1 MNVSRPLRIL
11 RYGVDASRPSM
22 RLKVALGLTTHL
34 TSKGV
39 VASGLS
45 CNVNTLLLLRMADRG
60 IAVIVGGVD
69 IAILGVRHSDNTI
82 LDVDIAILG
91 VDIPWCRHSDP
102 RFRCRHSDPESSE
115 EETQEK
121 WGGLRG
127 VGRGVVSCVIHLEA
141 SWSVRES
148 VNTRTHKWRGVP
160 CYMPISVIRPGR
172 GLNCR

>member
-69 IAILGVRHSDNTI
+69 IAIPGVRHSDNTI

-91 VDIPWCRHSDP
+91 VDMAFPGVDIAILGFGVDIAILRVQKRKHKKNGGGYEGW
-102 RFRCRHSDPESSE
+102 E
-115 EETQEK
+115 EG
-121 WGGLRG
+121 WLA
-127 VGRGVVSCVIHLEA
+127 V
-141 SWSVRES
+141 
-148 VNTRTHKWRGVP
+148 
-160 CYMPISVIRPGR
+160 
-172 GLNCR
+172 